1 MSKDRAQ
8 AVIVQGF
15 FGPYAKQIVEIANRH
30 RMGYMST
37 DRSAIAEGGLA
48 SISANFPVLYER
60 AAIYVDKSL
69 KGTNPVSLPVEQSSK
84 FQVTVN
90 NKTAVCTENLSSG
103 VVVVKST
110 KDGV

>member
-1 MSKDRAQ
+1 MSRHRLTDWIVPP
-8 AVIVQGF
+8 VIV
-15 FGPYAKQIVEIANRH
+15 PLL
-30 RMGYMST
+30 
-37 DRSAIAEGGLA
+37 GLA
-48 SISANFPVLYER
+48 SISANCPVLYER

>member
-15 FGPYAKQIVEIANRH
+15 FGPYAKQIVEIAK
-30 RMGYMST
+30 
-37 DRSAIAEGGLA
+37 
-48 SISANFPVLYER
+48 VLYER
-60 AAIYVDKSL
+60 AAIYVDKIP
-69 KGTNPVSLPVEQSSK
+69 KGTNPASLPVEQPSK

-103 VVVVKST
+103 VVVVKSA